1 MRVAVEAEV
10 AGAAEGK
17 VVVEGEV
24 VAEAAAEVGQAM
36 LRQPPAL
43 GLVPSTVTVL
53 GWHWHRAIECGVS
66 GHSLRHHGLDR
77 ESIDKVS

>member
-1 MRVAVEAEV
+1 MRAAVEAEV

-36 LRQPPAL
+36 LRQPPVP
-43 GLVPSTVTVL
+43 GLVSSKVIPS
-53 GWHWHRAIECGVS
+53 RMAPC
-66 GHSLRHHGLDR
+66 D
-77 ESIDKVS
+77 

>member
-1 MRVAVEAEV
+1 MRAAVEAEV

-36 LRQPPAL
+36 LRQPPVA
-43 GLVPSTVTVL
+43 GLVSSTAIPSRIALAPCDCLLTET
-53 GWHWHRAIECGVS
+53 AVS
-66 GHSLRHHGLDR
+66 G
-77 ESIDKVS
+77 